1 MAGAEPR
8 RAGPPHR
15 AETMGRGLE
24 VADEQA
30 VLAANEAFYRAF
42 TAGEAQAMD
51 ELWARHEPVACI
63 HPGWPPLSG
72 RAEVMRSWRAIL
84 TEGPR
89 RIRCHEPR
97 VHLLGEAAL
106 VTCLEA
112 LDEGLLAAANLFVR
126 EGGSW
131 KIVHHQAG
139 PMALSTATGEAGGGR
154 LH

>member
-1 MAGAEPR
+1 
-8 RAGPPHR
+8 
-15 AETMGRGLE
+15 

-42 TAGEAQAMD
+42 AAGEAQAMD
-51 ELWARHEPVACI
+51 ELWARHAPVACI

-72 RAEVMRSWRAIL
+72 REEVMQSWRVIL
-84 TEGPR
+84 NEGPR

-97 VHLLGEAAL
+97 AHLLGEAAL
-106 VTCLEA
+106 VTCLED

-131 KIVHHQAG
+131 KIAHHQAG
-139 PMALSTATGEAGGGR
+139 PMALSTPSGEAGGGR